1 MARKQ
6 GPKHRLLGIGLD
18 GTDKHKRITQV
29 EGFNLLGGSEETHE
43 SMTET
48 VIKTVEDLSR
58 KGRTLHN
65 ASPEEVADL
74 LRKHDPSR

>member
-1 MARKQ
+1 MTRKP
-6 GPKHRLLGIGLD
+6 GPKQRLLGIGLD
-18 GTDKHKRITQV
+18 NQDKHKRITRG
-29 EGFNLLGGSEETHE
+29 EGFSLVGGSEETHD

-58 KGRTLHN
+58 KGRTLEN

-74 LRKHDPSR
+74 LRKNDPRS